1 MKTKLVPI
9 RGNIEEALYQVGLD
23 EKASFKLLEE
33 RVNHLLSRSSFL
45 RTGQEI
51 LSKAKLRFSR
61 RKDEEITFF
70 QRCVK
75 SYAEG
80 LGTDLNGY
88 LNFLSLFEIAAHYG
102 QKLPDLQAI
111 LPGCTSVFLRTEE
124 EISHTRLMDFPLTG
138 IFEEKPRLYLW
149 EKDGKPLLLTYSC
162 EGLAPLFL
170 QGLHGNGISFALH
183 HKPGNN
189 FYKEGAGVFEIL
201 FDLLYQDLK
210 PQGIKKDLKLIRTKT
225 KWGFLFLDKNG
236 RLENYDIE
244 GPSFVQEH
252 IDLPFNPP
260 QVLTNIPLREDD
272 PALGDFIA
280 FCQSREEWA
289 HKKLKKSSRTH
300 PLDLLTDVSDQ
311 KNRNW
316 SHPAATLSTTGA
328 LWINLTQGFLDIKE
342 GEGAL
347 VASDPIVRVDLAVDN
362 KIEVLKNAGKK
373 NSFEMAWK
381 KASLAQAYFDQEKFD
396 RAYHELQMARALIPG
411 HPWEDI
417 FQFFLCSWDFLLLP
431 STKELSHVYKTLRE
445 LKLPKLLEGQQKL
458 LIQRIEKK
466 LKLQYTINPSEVP
479 PAVKKL
485 FEQERDA
492 NRALFSAWMGLIY
505 PRMEQLTV
513 HAPHLK

>member
-9 RGNIEEALYQVGLD
+9 RGNIEEALYQIGLD
-23 EKASFKLLEE
+23 EKASFRILEE
-33 RVNHLLSRSSFL
+33 RVNQLLSRSSIL
-45 RTGQEI
+45 RTGQEF
-51 LSKAKLRFSR
+51 LSKAKLRFAR
-61 RKDEEITFF
+61 RKEEELSLY
-70 QRCVK
+70 QKYVK

-88 LNFLSLFEIAAHYG
+88 LNFLALFEIAAHYG
-102 QKLPDLQAI
+102 QRLPDLQAI
-111 LPGCTSVFLRTEE
+111 LPGCTSVFLRTEN

-149 EKDGKPLLLTYSC
+149 EKDGKPLLLNYSC

-183 HKPGNN
+183 HKPGQH
-189 FYKEGAGVFEIL
+189 FHKEGSSVFEIL
-201 FDLLYQDLK
+201 FNLLFQDLR
-210 PQGIKKDLKLIRTKT
+210 PQGIKKDLKLARTKT

-252 IDLPFNPP
+252 MDLPLNSP
-260 QVLTNIPLREDD
+260 QVLTNVPLREDN

-280 FCQSREEWA
+280 FCRSREEWA
-289 HKKLKKSSRTH
+289 HKKLSKDSKTH
-300 PLDLLTDVSDQ
+300 PLDLLTDVNDQ
-311 KNRNW
+311 KVRGWN
-316 SHPAATLSTTGA
+316 HPAATLATTGA
-328 LWINLTQGFLDIKE
+328 LRVNLTQGFLDIKE

-347 VASDPIVRVDLAVDN
+347 VASDPIIRVDLAVDN
-362 KIEVLKNAGKK
+362 KIELLKPKSK
-373 NSFEMAWK
+373 RSTFEEAWK
-381 KASLAQAYFDQEKFD
+381 KASFAQAYFDQEKFD
-396 RAYHELQMARALIPG
+396 QAYHELQMAQALVSG
-411 HPWEDI
+411 HPWDNI

-431 STKELSHVYKTLRE
+431 NNKELSHVYKIIKDLS
-445 LKLPKLLEGQQKL
+445 LPKILEGQQKL
-458 LIQRIEKK
+458 LVQRIEKK
-466 LKLQYTINPSEVP
+466 LNLQYSISPEEVP
-479 PAVKKL
+479 ASVRPL
-485 FEQERDA
+485 FEQEREA